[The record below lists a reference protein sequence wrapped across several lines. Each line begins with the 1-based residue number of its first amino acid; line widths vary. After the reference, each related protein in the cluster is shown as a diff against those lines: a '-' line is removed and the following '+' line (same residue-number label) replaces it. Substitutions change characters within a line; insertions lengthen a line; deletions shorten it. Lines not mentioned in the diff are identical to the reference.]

1 MKKVCSAI
9 FAVVAM
15 FFVMIGVVCATPLTG
30 TLTWESE
37 TVEVTAPWDS
47 PETVLT
53 WEITSLG
60 GSMWRYVY
68 TFAVPEGVPVSSFYV
83 QTSDLFGMESIIVSD
98 PSNPE
103 VDAWDLGHSML
114 YGIGFAKLSCFVC
127 EFTLTSDVAPMWGSF
142 AAKGTNDADGAIDA
156 YSNNIGGVSDAPI
169 TGPAPDG
176 LLLVPGAPREPTGT
190 VPEPSTLL
198 LVSIAGAM
206 LISRKKRV

>member
-1 MKKVCSAI
+1 MKKIGAAV
-9 FAVVAM
+9 FAVVALLL
-15 FFVMIGVVCATPLTG
+15 VLTGKVYATPLTG

-53 WEITSLG
+53 WEVTSLG
-60 GSMWRYVY
+60 GGVWDYHYIFS
-68 TFAVPEGVPVSSFYV
+68 VPSEMTVSNFYI
-83 QTSDLFGMESIIVSD
+83 QTSGLFGIGNIIVSD
-98 PSNPE
+98 PSNAE
-103 VDAWDLGHSML
+103 VDAWDLGHSLL

-127 EFTLTSDVAPMWGSF
+127 EFSFTSDVAPMWGSF
-142 AAKGTNDADGAIDA
+142 AAKGTNDAGATADA
-156 YSNNIGGVSDAPI
+156 YNSNIGNESTAAI

-190 VPEPSTLL
+190 IPEPSTLF